1 MSAIV
6 KENAHPAATIVSE
19 TIQVERESQSPTRNP
34 KLDFFLILIYHF
46 IGNSHE
52 PVVL

>member
-34 KLDFFLILIYHF
+34 KLDFFPHF
-46 IGNSHE
+46 TLSLHWKFS
-52 PVVL
+52 